1 MDPRL
6 AIPTTSSKVSRVN
19 YSCRSCC
26 LKSNVTEL
34 QSYKVSWRIQPRNWR
49 AGRRRRKDS
58 LQRIGEP
65 DGHPP
70 SSILRLIDTRRG
82 SPNSR
87 YVKSFVEAAG
97 ATLPRPHL
105 PAPSCECYRQ
115 RRPTHGSQPALFAAY
130 RYHACITDRD
140 GHTLELEAD
149 HRRHAEIENVIRDLK
164 YGVGLNHLPSGR
176 SAANAAWLAIQVMA
190 QNVARR
196 PAGQRASVWAIN
208 RRPPRPAP

>member
-1 MDPRL
+1 ML
-6 AIPTTSSKVSRVN
+6 AI
-19 YSCRSCC
+19 
-26 LKSNVTEL
+26 
-34 QSYKVSWRIQPRNWR
+34 
-49 AGRRRRKDS
+49 
-58 LQRIGEP
+58 
-65 DGHPP
+65 
-70 SSILRLIDTRRG
+70 RLIDT
-82 SPNSR
+82 SSDSHSSR

-130 RYHACITDRD
+130 RYHGCITDRD
-140 GHTLELEAD
+140 GDNTLELEAD

-176 SAANAAWLAIQVMA
+176 FAANAAWLAIQVMA

-196 PAGQRASVWAIN
+196 PPP
-208 RRPPRPAP
+208 PPRWAARISLGDQQATTKTRPRRIFPCDG